1 MCKYL
6 LVTND
11 FPPKL
16 GGIQNYLYELWK
28 RLDPNSFIV
37 VTTKFPGTKEFDSR
51 QDFKIVRLN
60 HRFLLPSRRV
70 AREISDLAKRYDVE
84 FIIWDPALPVGI
96 LAPSIGYPYGVIV
109 HGAELTV
116 PARLPYFAGKI
127 RRVLASSEFV
137 ISAGQYP
144 KSEIDQLFSRFH
156 NQSPNVVIIPPGV
169 DHCRFRVLSQFER
182 DTYRTRIGISEG
194 DFLVSSVSR
203 LVPRKGMDTL
213 IKASALLCKAHPELK
228 IVIAGTGRDRGRLE
242 RMIKRYKAPVKLLGH
257 IDDDELPALIGSSDA
272 FAMLCRNRWGGL
284 EQEGFGIVFVEA
296 SACGIPVL
304 AGFSGGSCEA
314 VLNNVTG
321 YVIYKPKS
329 ARRSAESIS
338 MLISDRDT
346 RLRMG
351 ADGRERVLEEF
362 SYDVLAKILQES
374 LERVN

>member
-1 MCKYL
+1 MFKYL

-28 RLDPNSFIV
+28 RLDPDSFIV
-37 VTTKFPGTKEFDSR
+37 VTTKFPGAKEFDCD
-51 QDFKIVRLN
+51 QDFKIIRLN
-60 HRFLLPSRRV
+60 HRFLLPSRRL
-70 AREISDLAKRYDVE
+70 AREIGELAKKYDVE
-84 FIIWDPALPVGI
+84 FIIWDPALPVGM
-96 LAPSIGYPYGVIV
+96 LAPSTGYPYGVVV

-116 PARLPYFAGKI
+116 PARLPYLARKI
-127 RRVLASSEFV
+127 RQVLASSDFV

-144 KSEIDQLFSRFH
+144 KSEIDQLFSRYH
-156 NQSPNVVIIPPGV
+156 DQLPKVVVIPPGV
-169 DHCRFRVLSQFER
+169 DHYRFKVLSQSER
-182 DTYRTRIGISEG
+182 ERFRSQLGLNEG

-213 IKASALLCKAHPELK
+213 VKASALLSKAHPELK
-228 IVIAGTGRDRGRLE
+228 VIIAGTGRDGARLE
-242 RMIKRYKAPVKLLGH
+242 RLIKRYKAPVTLIGRV
-257 IDDDELPALIGSSDA
+257 DDDELPTLIGSSDA
-272 FAMLCRNRWGGL
+272 FAMLCRNRWVGL

-314 VLNNVTG
+314 VVNNVTG

-329 ARRSAESIS
+329 ARRTAESIS
-338 MLISDRDT
+338 MLISDSDT

-351 ADGRERVLEEF
+351 KEGRERVLEEF
-362 SYDVLAKILQES
+362 SYDVLARILQAS
-374 LERVN
+374 LEQVH